1 MVLDRLEKEFEEY
14 KKEALNKSPE
24 ELFDLAY
31 AITIRK
37 EIVETAEYHL
47 AEANEKCYTNLE
59 NFRTDESLLEFLAD
73 IWMNCDGGLDSVIW
87 DSITAKL
94 S

>member
-1 MVLDRLEKEFEEY
+1 MILDRLEKEFEEY

-31 AITIRK
+31 AITIRMV
-37 EIVETAEYHL
+37 IVETAEYYL
-47 AEANEKCYTNLE
+47 AEANEKCYTYLE

-73 IWMNCDGGLDSVIW
+73 IWMNYDGGLDTVIW